1 MAIRRNRISI
11 AVALALA
18 GCDASVSVSK
28 SDIEVVT
35 VTDKETGCQYL
46 KLSTNNNT
54 LTPRLDDQGRPMCPG
69 VLP

>member
-1 MAIRRNRISI
+1 MRLIIICLAAVMALTGCQQRKNVGEDDGP
-11 AVALALA
+11 AV
-18 GCDASVSVSK
+18 
-28 SDIEVVT
+28 VV

-46 KLSTNNNT
+46 KLATNNNT

>member
-1 MAIRRNRISI
+1 MRLTHIPMML
-11 AVALALA
+11 ALLLA
-18 GCDASVSVSK
+18 GCEAGVTVGNGDNA
-28 SDIEVVT
+28 VVV